1 MSATPGHHPPARPTR
16 PSEVERFFDD
26 FAADAERWRRRNEGY
41 HRLIENVLRFH
52 VPPGR
57 SVLEIGCGTG
67 DLLAAL
73 DPSRGVGVDLSA
85 AMVEV
90 ARERHPG
97 LELVHAA
104 GEELALD
111 ETFDVIVL
119 SDVLPFA
126 DDLVALLDRARAHAT
141 PDTRLVIHSYNRLWR
156 PLIRLAEI
164 VRLKPR
170 KPIRNWVGSS
180 DVRGL
185 LAITGFE
192 VVSET
197 RRILFPKRV
206 PLLATFLNGFVANL
220 WPFNH
225 LCITWWVIARPR
237 PVPRAIATVSVV
249 CPCRNEEGNVRP
261 LVGRLPLM
269 GAGTELVFVE
279 GGSRDGTRTAIE
291 EVVAEGAPGLE
302 LAFVPQTGTGKGNA
316 VRDGFASAHNELLMI
331 LDGDL
336 SVRPEDLPGFVRVWA
351 DGTADLVNGS
361 RLVYDMEPGAM
372 RFLNMLGNRLFSMTL
387 KAIMGQQVK
396 DTLCGT
402 KVLSRQAYDEVAAG
416 RSYFGEFDPF
426 GDFDLL
432 LGAARLNLRIVD
444 LPVRYQPR
452 VYGSTNIS
460 RWRHGWLLLRMT
472 TFAFWKFR
480 VEVMRLPRR
489 AR

>member
-1 MSATPGHHPPARPTR
+1 M
-16 PSEVERFFDD
+16 SEVEQFFDG
-26 FAADAERWRRRNEGY
+26 FAPHAERWRRRNDGY
-41 HRLIENVLRFH
+41 HRLIENVHRFH

-57 SVLEIGCGTG
+57 TVLEIGCGTG

-73 DPSRGVGVDLSA
+73 EPSRGVGVDLSA

-90 ARERHPG
+90 ARARHPE

-104 GEELALD
+104 GEELELG

-141 PDTRLVIHSYNRLWR
+141 PDTRLVIHSYSRLWR
-156 PLIRLAEI
+156 PLIRLAEL

-170 KPIRNWVGSS
+170 KPIRNWVGTS

-192 VVSET
+192 VVTET

-206 PLLATFLNGFVANL
+206 PFLSTFLNGFVANL

-225 LCITWWVIARPR
+225 LCVTWWVIARPR
-237 PVPRAIATVSVV
+237 PAPRPQATVSVV

-261 LVGRLPLM
+261 LVARVPTLGT
-269 GAGTELVFVE
+269 GTELVFVE
-279 GGSRDGTRTAIE
+279 GGSRDGTRAAIE
-291 EVVAEGAPGLE
+291 AVVAEGPPGLE
-302 LAFVPQTGTGKGNA
+302 LAFVPQSGTGKGNA
-316 VRDGFASAHNELLMI
+316 VRDGFARARNDLLMI

-336 SVRPEDLPGFVRVWA
+336 SVRPEDLPGFYRVWV

-372 RFLNMLGNRLFSMTL
+372 RFLNMIGNRLFSLTL

-402 KVLSRQAYDEVAAG
+402 KVLSRQAYDEIAAG
-416 RSYFGEFDPF
+416 RAYFGEFDPF

-452 VYGSTNIS
+452 TYGTTNIS
-460 RWRHGWLLLRMT
+460 RWRHGWLLLRMSA
-472 TFAFWKFR
+472 FAFWKFR

-489 AR
+489 RR